1 LTVNGQTLSLHI
13 FTLIYRHQTRYVSLY
28 KAASAMATA
37 TPPMAH
43 CAFPVIC
50 GIPPVLTAEEEAF
63 ADAVPV
69 EDDDDELL
77 ATVDIPDE
85 AAVDAGAAE
94 VPVEAAVV
102 AALAAAFVVAEAVDA
117 VVEASV
123 VAAAPVR
130 APAVMVTGI
139 QADV

>member
-1 LTVNGQTLSLHI
+1 LHI
-13 FTLIYRHQTRYVSLY
+13 FTLIYRHQTSYVSLY

-69 EDDDDELL
+69 EDDDAELL
-77 ATVDIPDE
+77 AAVDIPDE
-85 AAVDAGAAE
+85 AAAE

-102 AALAAAFVVAEAVDA
+102 AELAAAFVVAEAVDA
-117 VVEASV
+117 LVEASV

>member
-1 LTVNGQTLSLHI
+1 MHI
-13 FTLIYRHQTRYVSLY
+13 FTLIYRHQTSYVSLY

-69 EDDDDELL
+69 VEDDDAELL

-85 AAVDAGAAE
+85 AAVDAAAAE

-117 VVEASV
+117 VAEASV
-123 VAAAPVR
+123 VTAAPVR
-130 APAVMVTGI
+130 APVVMVTGI